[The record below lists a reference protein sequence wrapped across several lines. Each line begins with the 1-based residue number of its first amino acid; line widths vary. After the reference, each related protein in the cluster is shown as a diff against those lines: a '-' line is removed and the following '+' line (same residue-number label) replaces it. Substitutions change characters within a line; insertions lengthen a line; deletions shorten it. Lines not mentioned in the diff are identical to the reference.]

1 MARRRR
7 KTTTRRKPRRQKQS
21 FAEQHLANL
30 VAALVT
36 LLLLVGLFHLG
47 ALGTFV
53 TAAFSILVGQTAP
66 VLMVICLFFS
76 VAMMLTGRF
85 PRIKGR
91 FIAGVVVAY
100 CGLLLFCHG
109 QMFDE
114 LGRHNDFIRISW
126 DNINRALFNGDS
138 TVNIGGG
145 MLGAYL
151 YTASNYLIA
160 RTGTKVLAWLLMI
173 AGIVIFFAL
182 PVDKLAVVLRQFF
195 GWVQQKAGQ
204 MKKAR
209 QQRQPKLRQDTE
221 KTAKRKLL
229 QPSAIDQKTSTMR
242 TAASLP
248 AEGANPHPEPQI
260 RIAQPTMSQAQDQ
273 ATANAGAEKQEDK
286 DEDLPMADTEEQAD
300 DDYQLPPL
308 SLLTKTPP
316 TDQSSDLKLIKAN
329 TKKLQDTLKSFG
341 VDATVENVN
350 LGPSVTKYEL
360 RPAVGVK
367 VSRITHLADD
377 MALALAARDIRIE
390 APIPG
395 KSLIGIEVPN
405 KNVATVG
412 FRNMLESAPHDDR
425 PLDVPLGR
433 TVAGD
438 VMTADLTKMPHLLI
452 AGATGS
458 GKSVAINVILTSI
471 LMKAKP
477 HQVKLLLIDPKKVEL
492 SVYNDIPHLLTPVV
506 SDPKKAA
513 RALGKVVSEM
523 ERRYELFS
531 NFGVRNIKG
540 YNGLVKQ
547 QNTQDPQKPQPYL
560 PLILVVVD
568 ELSDLMM
575 TVSHDVEDAIV
586 RIAQMGRAAGIH
598 MILATQRPSVDVITG
613 LIKANV
619 PSRMAFAVSSG
630 VDSRTIL
637 DSNGAEKLLGR
648 GDMLFQPIDKNKPV
662 RIQGAFISDHDVEAV
677 IDFIKKERPAEYD
690 QKMVVSDAEIK
701 QEESDDETDELF
713 DEAVKFV
720 TEAQRASTSL
730 LQRRFRIGYNRAA
743 RIVDEMENRGIVGP
757 ANGSK
762 PREVYKKPATDST
775 DQQQ

>member
-1 MARRRR
+1 
-7 KTTTRRKPRRQKQS
+7 
-21 FAEQHLANL
+21 
-30 VAALVT
+30 
-36 LLLLVGLFHLG
+36 
-47 ALGTFV
+47 
-53 TAAFSILVGQTAP
+53 
-66 VLMVICLFFS
+66 
-76 VAMMLTGRF
+76 
-85 PRIKGR
+85 
-91 FIAGVVVAY
+91 
-100 CGLLLFCHG
+100 
-109 QMFDE
+109 
-114 LGRHNDFIRISW
+114 
-126 DNINRALFNGDS
+126 
-138 TVNIGGG
+138 
-145 MLGAYL
+145 
-151 YTASNYLIA
+151 
-160 RTGTKVLAWLLMI
+160 
-173 AGIVIFFAL
+173 
-182 PVDKLAVVLRQFF
+182 
-195 GWVQQKAGQ
+195 
-204 MKKAR
+204 
-209 QQRQPKLRQDTE
+209 
-221 KTAKRKLL
+221 
-229 QPSAIDQKTSTMR
+229 
-242 TAASLP
+242 
-248 AEGANPHPEPQI
+248 
-260 RIAQPTMSQAQDQ
+260 
-273 ATANAGAEKQEDK
+273 
-286 DEDLPMADTEEQAD
+286 
-300 DDYQLPPL
+300 
-308 SLLTKTPP
+308 
-316 TDQSSDLKLIKAN
+316 LKLIKAN

-377 MALALAARDIRIE
+377 LALALAARDIRIE